1 MSKCWLKILA
11 LPILHLMSYSRMFQR
26 HSYGTSMISPRLSNS
41 DGIRLQ
47 YSSSSSYLQ
56 SLESGTWVKFIS
68 GASNQDVPLVR
79 NLCYI
84 YTIAGVDCIDLS
96 ADEAVIAAANDGI
109 DAALSF
115 LGSSTSSSTSKRP
128 LLMISVNDDED
139 PHFRKASF
147 NPALCPPYCPRP
159 CEKVCPAWAIPPVIS
174 SSTTSTSITAT
185 NVPSTTFTDGVISD
199 RCYGCGRCIPICP
212 LGLIE
217 AQSYQ
222 VDKSTINSFFSG
234 SDHTTEHHQQQ
245 QHHRI
250 QAIEI
255 HTLANHEIAFA
266 ALWNDIGEAVLTQ
279 AKVLAVS
286 FPDMG
291 NNTIPYLETL
301 QHIMVSHPAW
311 NKFQG
316 VQIWQADGRPMSG
329 DIGKG
334 TAHKSSNLATYVLSE
349 LQMKKTMSATS
360 SAVDRGSASPSFGD
374 DGGDGIVLPN
384 TQSQSHGLIDPASH
398 KHFVQLAGG
407 TNNYSGG

>member
-1 MSKCWLKILA
+1 MSQR
-11 LPILHLMSYSRMFQR
+11 SR
-26 HSYGTSMISPRLSNS
+26 SSN
-41 DGIRLQ
+41 DLRLQ
-47 YSSSSSYLQ
+47 YSSSSLSYLQ

-79 NLCYI
+79 NLCYV

-96 ADEAVIAAANDGI
+96 ADEAVIAAANNGI
-109 DAALSF
+109 DAALLF
-115 LGSSTSSSTSKRP
+115 LGSSSTISKRP

-147 NPALCPPYCPRP
+147 NPALCPPSCPRP
-159 CEKVCPAWAIPPVIS
+159 CEKVCPAWAIPPLLS
-174 SSTTSTSITAT
+174 PTTSTPMLSSTTSM
-185 NVPSTTFTDGVISD
+185 DGVISD

-222 VDKSTINSFFSG
+222 VDKSIINTFFSG
-234 SDHTTEHHQQQ
+234 SNRATENFHN
-245 QHHRI
+245 I

-255 HTLANHEIAFA
+255 HTLTNHEVAFA
-266 ALWNDIGEAVLTQ
+266 ELWKDIGEAVLTR

-291 NNTIPYLETL
+291 NNTIPYLESL
-301 QHIMVSHPAW
+301 QSIMVSHPAW
-311 NKFQG
+311 IKFQG

-334 TAHKSSNLATYVLSE
+334 TAHKSSNLATFVLSE
-349 LQMKKTMSATS
+349 LQVKKTMNAATE
-360 SAVDRGSASPSFGD
+360 
-374 DGGDGIVLPN
+374 GGDSSVGTVLLPN
-384 TQSQSHGLIDPASH
+384 GKSNHLIEITSR

-407 TNNYSGG
+407 TNNYSGWVCRNVCIG

>member
-1 MSKCWLKILA
+1 MI
-11 LPILHLMSYSRMFQR
+11 QR
-26 HSYGTSMISPRLSNS
+26 HYSGWMTSRSSSS

-47 YSSSSSYLQ
+47 YSSSYLQ

-96 ADEAVIAAANDGI
+96 ADEAVIAAANNGI
-109 DAALSF
+109 DAALLF
-115 LGSSTSSSTSKRP
+115 LDSSSSISKRP

-147 NPALCPPYCPRP
+147 NPAHCPSSCPRP
-159 CEKVCPAWAIPPVIS
+159 CEKVCPAWAIPPIVSPIS
-174 SSTTSTSITAT
+174 PTTSSASITASNLPPSTTS
-185 NVPSTTFTDGVISD
+185 TDGVISN

-222 VDKSTINSFFSG
+222 VDKSTINTFFSG
-234 SDHTTEHHQQQ
+234 SNRSSTPKNS
-245 QHHRI
+245 HRI

-255 HTLANHEIAFA
+255 HTLAKHEIAFA
-266 ALWNDIGEAVLTQ
+266 ALWKDIGEAVLTQ

-291 NNTIPYLETL
+291 INTIPYLESL
-301 QHIMVSHPAW
+301 QRIMESHPAW
-311 NKFQG
+311 RQFQG

-349 LQMKKTMSATS
+349 LQAKKTMSGGG
-360 SAVDRGSASPSFGD
+360 GS
-374 DGGDGIVLPN
+374 DGGGTILLPN
-384 TQSQSHGLIDPASH
+384 GKSSCLIDTTSR

-407 TNNYSGG
+407 TNNYSGRICAGVFTM

>member
-1 MSKCWLKILA
+1 ML
-11 LPILHLMSYSRMFQR
+11 
-26 HSYGTSMISPRLSNS
+26 SPRLSNS
-41 DGIRLQ
+41 DGTRLQ

-147 NPALCPPYCPRP
+147 NPALCPPSCPRP
-159 CEKVCPAWAIPPVIS
+159 CEKVCPAWAIPPVIF
-174 SSTTSTSITAT
+174 STTSTSITAT

-245 QHHRI
+245 HHDI

-279 AKVLAVS
+279 SKVLAVS

-349 LQMKKTMSATS
+349 LQMKKTMSASTS
-360 SAVDRGSASPSFGD
+360 ADDSGGGGGD
-374 DGGDGIVLPN
+374 GDCGDGGDGIMLPN
-384 TQSQSHGLIDPASH
+384 PHSHGLIDTSSY